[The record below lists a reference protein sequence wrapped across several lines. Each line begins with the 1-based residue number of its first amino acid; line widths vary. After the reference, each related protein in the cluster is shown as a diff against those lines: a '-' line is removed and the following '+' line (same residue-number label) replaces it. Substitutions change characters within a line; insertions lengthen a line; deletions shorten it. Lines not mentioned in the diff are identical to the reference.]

1 MHGLTV
7 KRVEAVRGTPARQ
20 EIADPYLRGLYL
32 IVQPS
37 GTKTWA
43 VRFRLGGKSHKHTIG
58 PYPAFS
64 LAQAREAASAVL
76 RSVAEGRDPKQQRTD
91 NVARAVEQFIVH
103 HGKHYRPKPLYEARR
118 LLQTYVVDPWG
129 SRRLADISRADVR
142 TTLYSI
148 AAPVAANRTHSIM
161 RKFFNWAVEND
172 LIPASPVAG
181 VRAPNKEKSRDRIL
195 TDAELRAVWNAELGY
210 PLGPMLQILILT
222 GQRHGEVAGMRWDEL
237 STDLWILPKERTKN
251 ARRHEVPLSRQAAAI
266 IEAVPRIGERSGK
279 VTYVFTVSG
288 TAPYRGK
295 ISDRLPIAGVAPW
308 VVHDLRRTVA
318 SGMARLGVNLPVI
331 EKILNHAGG
340 SFAGIVG
347 VYQRHEFSDEKRAA
361 LQLWADYV
369 ERLVA

>member
-7 KRVEAVRGTPARQ
+7 KRVEAVRATPARQ

-129 SRRLADISRADVR
+129 SRRLAGISRADVR

-172 LIPASPVAG
+172 LMPASPVAG

-195 TDAELRAVWNAELGY
+195 ADAELRAVWNAELGY
-210 PLGPMLQILILT
+210 PLGPISSSSPDSVT
-222 GQRHGEVAGMRWDEL
+222 AKWRGCVGM
-237 STDLWILPKERTKN
+237 SF
-251 ARRHEVPLSRQAAAI
+251 
-266 IEAVPRIGERSGK
+266 PRICGSCRRS
-279 VTYVFTVSG
+279 
-288 TAPYRGK
+288 APRTPGATRCRYPAKPRQ
-295 ISDRLPIAGVAPW
+295 SSRLCRELESVRARLLTFSPSAALRPIA
-308 VVHDLRRTVA
+308 
-318 SGMARLGVNLPVI
+318 ARSVTAFP
-331 EKILNHAGG
+331 
-340 SFAGIVG
+340 
-347 VYQRHEFSDEKRAA
+347 
-361 LQLWADYV
+361 
-369 ERLVA
+369 